1 MLGASL
7 WTEPTGTGGL
17 RAGRNADGP
26 DMPHPLRHRLLPAVL
41 VLWTVWLTGCATVVI
56 GRPDARQSAPR
67 TSGSSAT
74 VVGAT
79 GSAVDRLA
87 TDALADLEDYW
98 SGVFPDVFGQE
109 FVPLQGG
116 YFSVDPGDVDPA
128 QYPQGVGC
136 GADPREVENNAFY
149 CASPDAPNAD
159 SISYDRAF
167 LGELGEGYG
176 AFLPALVMA
185 HEFGH
190 AVQARVGTPATSIAT
205 ETQADCLAGSWT
217 RWVAEG
223 EARRSQLREPE
234 LDDLL
239 RGYFLLRDPVG
250 TGTAEQSAHGS
261 YFDRVSA
268 FQDGFDDGPE
278 ACRDD
283 FGRDR
288 LFTQGEFQTD
298 EDFATKGNAD
308 YGFVVGAL
316 EPSLSGVWDQAFRE
330 VFRKSFTAPAV
341 EPFSRNAPDCARD
354 ADLDLVFCAGEQLV
368 AYDQSDLTQP
378 AYQDIGDF
386 AVVTAV
392 AIPYAQA
399 ARDQLGLSDED
410 PAGLRSAVCLTGWYA
425 AKVYNGQAGLT
436 ISPGDLDESIRFLLT
451 YGRSTTVLPAAELS
465 GFELVDL
472 FRNGFEEGLRACDVG
487 A

>member
-1 MLGASL
+1 MA
-7 WTEPTGTGGL
+7 
-17 RAGRNADGP
+17 R
-26 DMPHPLRHRLLPAVL
+26 PLRLRVLPAVL
-41 VLWTVWLTGCATVVI
+41 ALATVWLTGCATVVI
-56 GRPDARQSAPR
+56 GRPESRQPAPS
-67 TSGSSAT
+67 TGASEAT
-74 VVGAT
+74 IVGAT
-79 GSAVDRLA
+79 DNAVDGLA
-87 TDALADLEDYW
+87 ANALADLEEYW
-98 SGVFPDVFGQE
+98 TDVFPDVFGRQ

-116 YFSVDPGDVDPA
+116 YFSVDPGDLDPA

-136 GADPREVENNAFY
+136 GSDPREVENNAFY
-149 CASPDAPNAD
+149 CQSPDAPNAD

-167 LGELGEGYG
+167 LGELGEDYG

-190 AVQARVGTPATSIAT
+190 AVQARVGSPPTSIAT

-223 EARRSQLREPE
+223 EAPRSRLREPE

-239 RGYFLLRDPVG
+239 SGYFLLRDPVG
-250 TGTAEQSAHGS
+250 TSSAAESAHGS

-283 FGRDR
+283 FGPERV
-288 LFTQGEFQTD
+288 FTQGEFQTD
-298 EDFATKGNAD
+298 EDFANRGNAD
-308 YGFVVGAL
+308 YGFVVDAL
-316 EPSLSGVWDQAFRE
+316 EPSLSGVWEQAFRE
-330 VFRKSFTAPAV
+330 IFRQPFTAPAV
-341 EPFSRNAPDCARD
+341 EPFSREAPGCAD
-354 ADLDLVFCAGEQLV
+354 EADLDLVFCADEQLV
-368 AYDQSDLTQP
+368 AYDQTDLTQP
-378 AYQDIGDF
+378 AYRDIGDF

-392 AIPYAQA
+392 AIPYAQSV
-399 ARDQLGLSDED
+399 RDQLGLSDED

-425 AKVYNGQAGLT
+425 AKVYNGQAGLD
-436 ISPGDLDESIRFLLT
+436 ISPGDLDESIQFLLA
-451 YGRSTTVLPAAELS
+451 YGRSDTVLPAAELS

>member
-1 MLGASL
+1 MAVSRPG
-7 WTEPTGTGGL
+7 
-17 RAGRNADGP
+17 RA
-26 DMPHPLRHRLLPAVL
+26 LPALLAVSVL
-41 VLWTVWLTGCATVVI
+41 WLTGCATIVVD
-56 GRPDARQSAPR
+56 GPRSEPSRPRDTGGPV
-67 TSGSSAT
+67 T
-74 VVGAT
+74 VVGAD
-79 GSAVDRLA
+79 GGPVDRLA
-87 TDALADLEDYW
+87 ADALADLEEYW
-98 SGVFPDVFGQE
+98 TDTFPDVFGGE
-109 FVPLQGG
+109 FEPLAGG

-128 QYPQGVGC
+128 AYPDGIGC
-136 GADPREVENNAFY
+136 GSDPRQVENNAFY
-149 CASPDAPNAD
+149 CQSPDTPNAD

-167 LGELGEGYG
+167 LGELGENYG

-190 AVQARVGTPATSIAT
+190 AVQARVGLPRTSIAT

-217 RWVAEG
+217 RWVADG
-223 EARRSQLREPE
+223 EAARSSLDEPD

-250 TGTAEQSAHGS
+250 TSSAEESAHGS

-283 FGRDR
+283 FGPERV
-288 LFTQGEFQTD
+288 FTQGEFVD
-298 EDFATKGNAD
+298 DRDFAARGNAE
-308 YGFVVGAL
+308 YGFVVQAL
-316 EPSLSGVWDQAFRE
+316 EPSLAQVWEQAFRE
-330 VFRKSFTAPAV
+330 VFREDFTAPSV
-341 EPFSRNAPDCARD
+341 EPFDRRAPACAD
-354 ADLDLVFCAGEQLV
+354 DPDLDLVHCADEQLV
-368 AYDQSDLTQP
+368 AFDQADLAQP
-378 AYQDIGDF
+378 AYADIGDF

-399 ARDQLGLSDED
+399 VRDELGLSDED
-410 PAGLRSAVCLTGWYA
+410 PAGIRSAVCLTGWYA

-436 ISPGDLDESIRFLLT
+436 ISPGDLDESVQFLLT
-451 YGRSTTVLPAAELS
+451 YGRSATVLPTAELS

-472 FRNGFEEGLRACDVG
+472 FRNGFEEGLDACDVG

>member
-1 MLGASL
+1 MAHS
-7 WTEPTGTGGL
+7 PQ
-17 RAGRNADGP
+17 
-26 DMPHPLRHRLLPAVL
+26 HRLLIAVL
-41 VLWTVWLTGCATVVI
+41 ALATVWLTGCATVVI
-56 GRPDARQSAPR
+56 GEPEARQPAPR
-67 TSGSSAT
+67 PGGNSGGI
-74 VVGAT
+74 VGAD
-79 GSAVDRLA
+79 GGEVDRLA
-87 TDALADLEDYW
+87 ADSLADLEEYW
-98 SGVFPDVFGQE
+98 ADVFPDVFGGPFE
-109 FVPLQGG
+109 PLRGG
-116 YFSVDPGDVDPA
+116 YFSVDPGDIDPA
-128 QYPQGVGC
+128 DYPQGVGC
-136 GADPREVENNAFY
+136 GSDPREVENNAFY
-149 CASPDAPNAD
+149 CQSPDAPNTD

-167 LGELGEGYG
+167 LAELGEGYG

-190 AVQARVGTPATSIAT
+190 AVQARVGLPRSSIAI

-223 EARRSQLREPE
+223 EAPRSRLREAD

-250 TGTAEQSAHGS
+250 TSSAAESAHGS

-283 FGRDR
+283 FGPGRV
-288 LFTQGEFQTD
+288 FTQGEFQTD
-298 EDFATKGNAD
+298 EDFATRGNAD
-308 YGFVVGAL
+308 YGFVVDAL
-316 EPSLSGVWDQAFRE
+316 EPSLSGVWEQAFRE
-330 VFRKSFTAPAV
+330 IFRESFSAPAV
-341 EPFSRNAPDCARD
+341 EPFAREAPGCAD
-354 ADLDLVFCAGEQLV
+354 DVDLDLVFCAEEHLV
-368 AYDQSDLTQP
+368 TYDQTDLTQP

-399 ARDQLGLSDED
+399 VRDQLGLSDED
-410 PAGLRSAVCLTGWYA
+410 PEGLRSAVCLTGWYA

-436 ISPGDLDESIRFLLT
+436 ISPGDIDESVQFLLT
-451 YGRSTTVLPAAELS
+451 YGRSDTVLPAAELS

-472 FRNGFEEGLRACDVG
+472 FRSGFEEGLRACDVG

>member
-1 MLGASL
+1 MA
-7 WTEPTGTGGL
+7 
-17 RAGRNADGP
+17 R
-26 DMPHPLRHRLLPAVL
+26 PLRLRVLPAVL
-41 VLWTVWLTGCATVVI
+41 ALATVWLTGCATVVI
-56 GRPDARQSAPR
+56 GRPESRQPAAP
-67 TSGSSAT
+67 TGASEVT

-79 GSAVDRLA
+79 GDAVDRLA
-87 TDALADLEDYW
+87 TNALADLEEYW
-98 SGVFPDVFGQE
+98 SEVLPDVFDRP

-136 GADPREVENNAFY
+136 GSDPREVENNAFY
-149 CASPDAPNAD
+149 CQSADAPNAD

-167 LGELGEGYG
+167 LGELGEDYG

-190 AVQARVGTPATSIAT
+190 AVQARVGSPPTSIAT

-223 EARRSQLREPE
+223 EAPRSRLREPE

-239 RGYFLLRDPVG
+239 SGYFLLRDPVG
-250 TGTAEQSAHGS
+250 TSSAAESAHGS

-283 FGRDR
+283 FGPERV
-288 LFTQGEFQTD
+288 FTQGEFQTD
-298 EDFATKGNAD
+298 EDFANRGNAD
-308 YGFVVGAL
+308 YGFVVDEL
-316 EPSLSGVWDQAFRE
+316 EPSLSGVWEQAFGE
-330 VFRKSFTAPAV
+330 IFRQPFTAPAV
-341 EPFSRNAPDCARD
+341 EPFSREAPGCAD
-354 ADLDLVFCAGEQLV
+354 EADLDLVFCADEQLV
-368 AYDQSDLTQP
+368 AYDQTDLTQP
-378 AYQDIGDF
+378 AYRDIGDF

-392 AIPYAQA
+392 AIPYAQSV
-399 ARDQLGLSDED
+399 RDQLGLSDED